1 MCGIFGFILNEPLQD
16 KEIAEGLSHTK
27 SLSHRGPD
35 HVGSWFNKEEETENS
50 LSLICSNNFLL

>member
-35 HVGSWFNKEEETENS
+35 HLGSWFNKEEG
-50 LSLICSNNFLL
+50 IF